1 MRSIFL
7 LAALALPFAASAQ
20 TTTPSRP
27 PISNPAAGPATTPAP
42 VPSVTPG
49 TPQTG
54 APNIPPERIAPS
66 AGGTAGSSDGS
77 MPSSS
82 PLSGAPPSVN
92 SGTGQMAPHG
102 DSPTRLPPN
111 QSR

>member
-20 TTTPSRP
+20 TTTPP
-27 PISNPAAGPATTPAP
+27 VSNPAAGPATTPAP

-54 APNIPPERIAPS
+54 APSIPPERIAPS
-66 AGGTAGSSDGS
+66 AGGAGGSTDSS
-77 MPSSS
+77 MPNAA
-82 PLSGAPPSVN
+82 PLSGPPPSIN

-102 DSPTRLPPN
+102 TTQAPLPPN

>member
-20 TTTPSRP
+20 TTTP
-27 PISNPAAGPATTPAP
+27 PISNPAAGPGSTPAP

-66 AGGTAGSSDGS
+66 AGGAGGSSD
-77 MPSSS
+77 SSLPNAA
-82 PLSGAPPSVN
+82 PLSGQPPSIN
-92 SGTGQMAPHG
+92 SGTGQIAPHG
-102 DSPTRLPPN
+102 ASQPPLRPSQTR
-111 QSR
+111 

>member
-1 MRSIFL
+1 MRSIIL
-7 LAALALPFAASAQ
+7 LAALALPFAAAAQ
-20 TTTPSRP
+20 TTSP
-27 PISNPAAGPATTPAP
+27 PISNPSAGPATTPAP
-42 VPSVTPG
+42 VPSVAPG
-49 TPQTG
+49 TPKTG
-54 APNIPPERIAPS
+54 APSIPPERIAPS
-66 AGGTAGSSDGS
+66 AGGAAGSSDSS